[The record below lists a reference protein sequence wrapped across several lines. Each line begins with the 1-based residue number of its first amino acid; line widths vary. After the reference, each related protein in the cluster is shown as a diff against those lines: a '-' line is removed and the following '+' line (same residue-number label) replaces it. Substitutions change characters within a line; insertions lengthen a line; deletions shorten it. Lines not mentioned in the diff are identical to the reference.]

1 MGRRRPAE
9 IPSMRSPVVMLV
21 LALPLLSVGCAHP
34 HAAIERAGDW
44 RLVYPPELPDQ
55 HYPKGV
61 HLMGD
66 APMSTWSAG
75 DAYASR
81 DDCEAARA
89 RKIDETID
97 RARAEHGD
105 AAKFE
110 LPVRRAVNARCIGAP

>member
-1 MGRRRPAE
+1 M
-9 IPSMRSPVVMLV
+9 VV
-21 LALPLLSVGCAHP
+21 LALPLLAACAHP
-34 HAAIERAGDW
+34 RGATEPVADW